1 LIDDENM
8 AILKSMVI
16 LVLKDEATAT
26 CHRENV
32 LWLGPTVQMLSKRVI
47 LLRFPNV
54 SSKNNSHGEIPLLK
68 VWVPGLGFLSFSI
81 LDSIFL
87 QSIII
92 SLHE

>member
-1 LIDDENM
+1 M
-8 AILKSMVI
+8 SILKSMVI
-16 LVLKDEATAT
+16 LVLKDEATAA

-32 LWLGPTVQMLSKRVI
+32 LWLGPTVEMLSKRVI

-54 SSKNNSHGEIPLLK
+54 SRQNNIPLLK

-81 LDSIFL
+81 FDSIFL